1 MKCKQ
6 AIKKCTS
13 DVFWAFFS
21 SCFILPNMHIAGWFY
36 NCIIQ
41 VACRVSQYTEQ
52 NQEKHHEKVCLVMLP
67 NSCQTKSREITWKLF
82 PACVKSVKIPRKTT
96 KDYRKKKKSQK
107 DYKTET
113 CHGIRMCFTS
123 HPTRGYILCQP
134 NLNSG
139 GHHMILVCTCWHSI
153 PRTLEKS
160 FHLNFQQQ
168 IVYNITTSLCIFCSH
183 FATSKRQ

>member
-1 MKCKQ
+1 MYSIWAFWGLMKCKQ

-96 KDYRKKKKSQK
+96 KDYRKKKNPRKTTKQK
-107 DYKTET
+107 RAMGLECALHHT
-113 CHGIRMCFTS
+113 
-123 HPTRGYILCQP
+123 QP
-134 NLNSG
+134 GDIYCVSLIW
-139 GHHMILVCTCWHSI
+139 ILVD
-153 PRTLEKS
+153 
-160 FHLNFQQQ
+160 
-168 IVYNITTSLCIFCSH
+168 ITWY
-183 FATSKRQ
+183 